1 MGIDKA
7 LSSVTNTLANF
18 NVPYNLVDIS
28 LERAVINI
36 DTAKLVELF
45 YMRHDFTV
53 NLRSLRN
60 KIYWL
65 IMEALIIVALF
76 LIIGLLDKNKRA

>member
-18 NVPYNLVDIS
+18 NVPYNLVGIS

-36 DTAKLVELF
+36 DTAKLAELF

-60 KIYWL
+60 KIVVE
-65 IMEALIIVALF
+65 IKSI
-76 LIIGLLDKNKRA
+76 D

>member
-7 LSSVTNTLANF
+7 LSSVTNTLPNF

-36 DTAKLVELF
+36 DTAKLAELF

-60 KIYWL
+60 KIVVE
-65 IMEALIIVALF
+65 IKSI
-76 LIIGLLDKNKRA
+76 D